1 MRLPVLASVSIGGTL
16 FFVGILFMLTGTELP
31 IFNDSEEE
39 IEVAFFGSSGNISY
53 SQSGNL
59 DNLGWAVYV
68 FGEYEDDNQN
78 GYWDACPTIQ
88 VFPQNESVEETDGS
102 NQNNSFYE
110 HCGPGNERYDFPSM
124 IYVGQICHNPT
135 NISTPDCEDGI
146 YSIESNKNVRLIQ
159 EYGEEEKSTLSYI
172 IDLVISGIKDGRS
185 LACGGFAL
193 LLLGAFLNLLM
204 ANEVEVSI
212 TKKDGSKAEW
222 RAYALSQT
230 ERGDDGLPKAFSR
243 HKGTRDLYSKPKKG
257 NVRGGVHKTGG
268 LHLSGWT
275 SDDSDKEYKKKVE
288 DRRDR

>member
-1 MRLPVLASVSIGGTL
+1 
-16 FFVGILFMLTGTELP
+16 MLTGTELP

-39 IEVAFFGSSGNISY
+39 IEVAFYGSSGNISY

-59 DNLGWAVYV
+59 DNLGWAVFV

-78 GYWDACPTIQ
+78 GYWDSCPTIQ
-88 VFPQNESVEETDGS
+88 VFPQNESMEETDGS

-193 LLLGAFLNLLM
+193 LLFGALLNLLM
-204 ANEVEVSI
+204 SNEVEVSI

-230 ERGDDGLPKAFSR
+230 ERGNDGLPKAFSR

-275 SDDSDKEYKKKVE
+275 SEDSDKEYKKKVE